1 MKPSARYQRTRRR
14 LTWVTVGAN
23 VCGAFLTTFYF
34 NNVQFGY
41 AEEATTGFDPT
52 MIVMILMLVSLL
64 ILGSFLGGRR
74 EAPMWAWYLQ
84 ATQGNAYEPA
94 TPRIRRLALHMPAY
108 STGVS
113 LGMWVLAG
121 LFSGVVSGFT
131 SQGFELNLTVWAIVA
146 LGTAGIAGPIT
157 AVLVYFA
164 SERVWRSELSL
175 FFPDGVLT
183 QTPAFRMTIR
193 RRMFILFVMGA
204 MPLILLAVLSYSQAV
219 QIANSPQPEVLLARL
234 LRLELFLAIVGAL
247 EAVVLAQTLG
257 SSLIDP
263 LETLGK
269 HLDTVQEG
277 DLEHRLEVSSND
289 ELGRLAEGFN
299 AMVDGLRRE
308 DVIRRLFSLYVTPEV
323 AEHAIEHGAE
333 LGGQMTDATVLFAD
347 IRSFTAMTERLEPDA
362 LIALLNRYFD
372 AMSEVIIEHGGLV
385 NKFGGDSLLAVFG
398 TPLNPASDHSR
409 RAIQTARMLLR
420 ALETFN
426 QDQVQRGEPS
436 LRIGVGV
443 ATGQIL
449 AGNVGSSERL
459 EYTVIGDAVNLASR
473 LDSMTKEL
481 DAAVLISEATAAAAQ
496 SPDLLRLVGQVPV
509 RGKREPVQVYTLSNL
524 TNKENTE

>member
-1 MKPSARYQRTRRR
+1 MKPSARYQRTRGR

-23 VCGAFLTTFYF
+23 VCGALLTTFYF
-34 NNVQFGY
+34 ENVQFGY
-41 AEEATTGFDPT
+41 AEKATTGLDPT
-52 MIVMILMLVSLL
+52 VIIMILMTVSLL
-64 ILGSFLGGRR
+64 LLGTFIVGRR
-74 EAPMWAWYLQ
+74 EAPMWAWYLE
-84 ATQGNAYEPA
+84 ATRDGEYEPA
-94 TPRIRRLALHMPAY
+94 TPRIRQLALHVPAY
-108 STGVS
+108 AGGVS
-113 LGMWVLAG
+113 WGMWLLAG
-121 LFSGVVSGFT
+121 LSSGIIAGFVG
-131 SQGFELNLTVWAIVA
+131 QEPGFDWASLIITA
-146 LGTAGIAGPIT
+146 LGTAGISGPIT

-164 SERVWRSELSL
+164 SERAWRSELPL

-204 MPLILLAVLSYSQAV
+204 MPLILLATLSYNQAV

-247 EAVVLAQTLG
+247 EAVALAQTLG
-257 SSLIDP
+257 ASLIEP
-263 LETLGK
+263 LERLGK

-277 DLEHRLEVSSND
+277 ELEHRLEVTSND

-308 DVIRRLFSLYVTPEV
+308 DVIRHLFSLYVTPEV

-333 LGGQMTDATVLFAD
+333 RGGQMTDATVLFAD

-372 AMSEVIIEHGGLV
+372 AMSEVIIEYGGLV

-398 TPLNPASDHSR
+398 TPLNPASDHPQ
-409 RAIQTARMLLR
+409 RAIRAAQMLLL

-426 QDQVQRGEPS
+426 QDQVRRGEPA

-443 ATGQIL
+443 ATGPIL

-459 EYTVIGDAVNLASR
+459 EYTVIGNAVNLASR
-473 LDSMTKEL
+473 LDSMTKEMG
-481 DAAVLISEATAAAAQ
+481 ATVLISEETAAAAQ
-496 SPDLLRLVGQVPV
+496 SSELLRLVGQVPV
-509 RGKREPVQVYTLSNL
+509 RGKREPVQVYTLENL
-524 TNKENTE
+524 TKENTE

>member
-1 MKPSARYQRTRRR
+1 MKPSARYQRIRRH
-14 LTWVTVGAN
+14 LTWVVIGAN
-23 VCGAFLTTFYF
+23 VCGAFLTMFYF
-34 NNVQFGY
+34 SNVQFDY
-41 AEEATTGFDPT
+41 AWEPTTAFDPT
-52 MIVMILMLVSLL
+52 MIIMILMTVGLL
-64 ILGSFLGGRR
+64 LLGSFIAGRR
-74 EAPMWAWYLQ
+74 EAPMWAWYLE
-84 ATQGNAYEPA
+84 ATRGGEYEPA
-94 TPRIRRLALHMPAY
+94 APRIRQLALHVPAY
-108 STGVS
+108 SAGVS
-113 LGMWVLAG
+113 LGMWLLAG
-121 LFSGVVSGFT
+121 LASGVISGFIDPD
-131 SQGFELNLTVWAIVA
+131 SGFDWTTWIIVV
-146 LGTAGIAGPIT
+146 LGTIGIAGPIT
-157 AVLVYFA
+157 AALVYFA
-164 SERVWRSELSL
+164 SERVWRSELPL

-183 QTPAFRMTIR
+183 QMSAFRMTIR

-204 MPLILLAVLSYSQAV
+204 MPLILLAVLSYNQAV
-219 QIANSPQPEVLLARL
+219 QIANSPQPEALLARL

-247 EAVVLAQTLG
+247 EAAVLAQTLG
-257 SSLIDP
+257 ASLIEP

-277 DLEHRLEVSSND
+277 DLEHRLEVTSND

-308 DVIRRLFSLYVTPEV
+308 DVIRHLFSLYVTPEV

-372 AMSEVIIEHGGLV
+372 AMSDVVIEHGGLV

-398 TPLNPASDHSR
+398 TPLNPAADHSR
-409 RAIQTARMLLR
+409 RAIQAARMLLR

-426 QDQVQRGEPS
+426 QDQVRRGEPS

-443 ATGQIL
+443 ATGRIL

-481 DAAVLISEATAAAAQ
+481 DAAVLVSEAAVVAAQ
-496 SPDLLRLVGQVPV
+496 SPELLRLVGQVPV
-509 RGKREPVQVYTLSNL
+509 RGKREPVQVYTLENL
-524 TNKENTE
+524 IKENTE

>member
-1 MKPSARYQRTRRR
+1 MKPSARYRRIR
-14 LTWVTVGAN
+14 RHLTWITVGAN

-34 NNVQFGY
+34 SNVQFGST
-41 AEEATTGFDPT
+41 EEAATGFDPT
-52 MIVMILMLVSLL
+52 VLIMILMTVSLL
-64 ILGSFLGGRR
+64 ILGSSIAGRR
-74 EAPMWAWYLQ
+74 EAPMWAWYLE
-84 ATQGNAYEPA
+84 ATRGGECEPA
-94 TPRIRRLALHMPAY
+94 APRIRQLALHVPAY
-108 STGVS
+108 SAGVS
-113 LGMWVLAG
+113 WGMWLLAG
-121 LFSGVVSGFT
+121 LFSGIFAGFVGQEPGFDWT
-131 SQGFELNLTVWAIVA
+131 SFVIIA
-146 LGTAGIAGPIT
+146 LGAVGIAGPIT
-157 AVLVYFA
+157 AALVYFA

-175 FFPDGVLT
+175 FFPDGVLS

-193 RRMFILFVMGA
+193 RRMLILFVMGA
-204 MPLILLAVLSYSQAV
+204 MPLILLAVLSYNQAV
-219 QIANSPQPEVLLARL
+219 QIANSSQPEALLAKL

-247 EAVVLAQTLG
+247 EAAVLAQTLG
-257 SSLIDP
+257 ASLIEP

-269 HLDTVQEG
+269 RMDTVQDG
-277 DLEHRLEVSSND
+277 DLEHRLEVTSND

-308 DVIRRLFSLYVTPEV
+308 DVIRRLFSLYVTPQV
-323 AEHAIEHGAE
+323 AEHAIEHGVE
-333 LGGQMTDATVLFAD
+333 LGGQMTDATILFAD
-347 IRSFTAMTERLEPDA
+347 IRGFTSMTERLEPDA

-372 AMSEVIIEHGGLV
+372 AMSDVVIEHGGLV

-398 TPLNPASDHSR
+398 TPLNPAADHAR
-409 RAIQTARMLLR
+409 RAIQTAGMLLR

-426 QDQVQRGEPS
+426 QDQVRRREPS

-459 EYTVIGDAVNLASR
+459 ECTVIGDAVNLASR

-496 SPDLLRLVGQVPV
+496 SPELLRPVGQVPV
-509 RGKREPVQVYTLSNL
+509 RGKREPVQVYTLQNL